1 MYLALFSWNQ
11 ACVMVREFSTRS
23 TAIRACD
30 VYSSYI
36 ILPDLPTFIPFCVG
50 APQFSMNYNQEL
62 SLKQNEQSFCPELNE
77 ESPVSRSPAPSLSWL
92 RLCIHFLQR

>member
-1 MYLALFSWNQ
+1 
-11 ACVMVREFSTRS
+11 MVREFSTCS
-23 TAIRACD
+23 TAIRARD

-36 ILPDLPTFIPFCVG
+36 VLPDLPTFIPFCVG

-77 ESPVSRSPAPSLSWL
+77 ESPVSLMTQIVHSLSAKVNGEWFGF
-92 RLCIHFLQR
+92 I